1 MNAEMAER
9 KWKKEKVNAFV
20 SAFKNL
26 MFTYQLKFKEVSNT
40 YLS

>member
-9 KWKKEKVNAFV
+9 KWKKEKVNAFFA
-20 SAFKNL
+20 AFKNL
-26 MFTYQLKFKEVSNT
+26 MFTHQLKFKEVSNT